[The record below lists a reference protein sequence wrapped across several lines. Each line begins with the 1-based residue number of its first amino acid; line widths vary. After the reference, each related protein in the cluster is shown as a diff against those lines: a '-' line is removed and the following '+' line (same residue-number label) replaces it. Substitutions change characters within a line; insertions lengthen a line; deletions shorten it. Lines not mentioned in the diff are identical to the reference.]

1 MITSAHERW
10 GGKLLTVLTVVAA
23 YAVLTHLPELE
34 RVLNTMAGAR
44 PGWLCLAAGLQV
56 AYYLAFA
63 WLYQRAFR
71 TVDISVPV
79 LKLTP
84 VVLASV
90 FVNFVAPHT
99 GTAVFIEDAARRGHP
114 SARAAA
120 GAVLAAVADFGTFAL
135 VLIAG
140 LAYLFTVHS
149 LKPYEVVG
157 AVAMGA
163 TVAGWGAL
171 LVLGLVRP
179 SALRRLL
186 EWSRAVVSWLGRR
199 TKLRVALPDDWAE
212 RTSAEFAQSA
222 ALIARSR
229 ARVAATFAV
238 ALTAHVIDLVS
249 LYAVSVAFGAS
260 LTPGA
265 VVAAFSVGVLFW
277 IVSVT
282 PQGVGLVEGSM
293 TLALVSL
300 GCEPQ
305 AAAAIALGFRG
316 LTFWLPLAL
325 GYIAVRH
332 MPWARPAAEARAQP
346 AGIRAIATLTAVMGV
361 VNVVSAVTPSLGA
374 RLKALSDVLPLQVG
388 YVGHLAAAL
397 AGFALIV
404 LSGGLR
410 RRKRAAWVLALI
422 ALTASIV
429 SHLLKGLD
437 YEEATLSLLLVIGLM
452 IMRDRYHAR
461 SDPTT
466 VRRALTILAA
476 SVTFTLLYGATGFYL
491 LDRHYS
497 ARFGLKDAV
506 EQTLIMFT
514 SFHDPGLQPLT
525 RFGRHFAD
533 SIYIVAACTL
543 GYSLLGLLRP
553 VVIRA
558 PATPAERARARAIV
572 EAHGRSGLARST
584 LLPDKSY
591 HFSSGG
597 SVTAYA
603 VKGAVALALGD
614 PIGPLEDAAAAIRE
628 FREYCAARD
637 WAPAYYETLPDYL
650 DLYQAEGLQA
660 LCIGH
665 EAVVP
670 AAEFTLEGKAGRSLR
685 TPVNNFTKKGYR
697 VELHEPPHS
706 VELMAEMEE
715 VSDDWLAVKRGAEKR
730 FALGWF
736 DEAYI
741 QSCPTMAVHAPDGR
755 VCAFANIVPEYRLN
769 EVTIDL
775 MRHDRTAERGTMD
788 VLFVRLIE
796 WARTRGY
803 GGFSLGLA
811 PLAGVG
817 TEVDDPLIERALNYI
832 FEHVN
837 QFYNFRGLHAYKEK
851 FHPEWSPRYLIHPN
865 PSLLPAIW
873 TAIVRADSGDKFPW
887 SLRRLGLRPAPR
899 AGRS

>member
-1 MITSAHERW
+1 MIASAHERW
-10 GGKLLTVLTVVAA
+10 GGKLLTVLTVIAA

-34 RVLNTMAGAR
+34 RVLHTMAGGR

-56 AYYLAFA
+56 AYYLAFT

-71 TVDISVPV
+71 TVDIEVPV

-114 SARAAA
+114 TARAAA
-120 GAVLAAVADFGTFAL
+120 AAVLAAVADFGTFAL

-140 LAYLFTVHS
+140 LVYLFTVHS
-149 LKPYEVVG
+149 LEPYEVVG
-157 AVAMGA
+157 AVGMGA
-163 TVAGWGAL
+163 TVTGWGAV

-179 SALRRLL
+179 SALRRVL
-186 EWSRAVVSWLGRR
+186 EWVRAGVGWLTRR
-199 TKLRVALPDDWAE
+199 VKLRAALPDDWAE
-212 RTSAEFAQSA
+212 RTSAEFAESA

-229 ARVAATFAV
+229 ARVAVTFA
-238 ALTAHVIDLVS
+238 AAFTAHVIDLVS
-249 LYAVSVAFGAS
+249 LYAVAVAFGAW

-293 TLALVSL
+293 TLVLVSL
-300 GCEPQ
+300 GCKPQ
-305 AAAAIALGFRG
+305 VAAAIALAFRG

-325 GYIAVRH
+325 GYVAVRQ
-332 MPWARPAAEARAQP
+332 MPWVRPVAEARAQP
-346 AGIRAIATLTAVMGV
+346 AGIRAIATLTAVMGI

-374 RLKALSDVLPLQVG
+374 RLKTLSDVLPLQVG

-410 RRKRAAWVLALI
+410 RRKRAAWVLSLI
-422 ALTASIV
+422 VLTASIV
-429 SHLLKGLD
+429 SHLIKGLD
-437 YEEATLSLLLVIGLM
+437 YEEASLSLLLVIGL
-452 IMRDRYHAR
+452 ILMRDRYHAR

-466 VRRALTILAA
+466 VRRALTIVAGSAA
-476 SVTFTLLYGATGFYL
+476 FTLLYGATGFYL
-491 LDRHYS
+491 LDRHFS
-497 ARFGLKDAV
+497 VRFGLQAAL
-506 EQTLIMFT
+506 EQTLVMFT
-514 SFHDPGLQPLT
+514 SFHDPGLEPLS

-533 SIYIVAACTL
+533 SIYVVAACTF
-543 GYSLLGLLRP
+543 GYSLLALLRP
-553 VVIRA
+553 VVMRA
-558 PATPAERARARAIV
+558 PATPEERERARAIV
-572 EAHGRSGLARST
+572 EAHGRSGLARFA

-591 HFSSGG
+591 HFTSGG
-597 SVTAYA
+597 SVTAYV
-603 VKGAVALALGD
+603 VKGRVALALGD
-614 PIGPLEDAAAAIRE
+614 PIGPPDDVPAAIRE
-628 FREYCAARD
+628 FREHCAARD
-637 WAPAYYETLPDYL
+637 WAPAHYETLPDFLDHYL
-650 DLYQAEGLQA
+650 AQGLQS

-665 EAVVP
+665 EAVVT

-685 TPVNNFTKKGYR
+685 TPVNALTRKGYS

-706 VELMAEMEE
+706 EELMAEMEE
-715 VSDDWLAVKRGAEKR
+715 VSDDWLALKKGAEKR

-741 QSCPTMAVHAPDGR
+741 QSCPVMAVHAPDGR
-755 VCAFANIVPEYRLN
+755 VCAFANIVSEYQLD

-775 MRHDRTAERGTMD
+775 MRHDRAAESGTMD

-796 WARTRGY
+796 WARERGY
-803 GGFSLGLA
+803 GGFNLGLA

-817 TEVDDPLIERALNYI
+817 TEADDPLMERALGFI

-837 QFYNFRGLHAYKEK
+837 QFYSFRGLHAYKEK
-851 FHPEWSPRYLIHPN
+851 FHPEWSPRYLIYPD
-865 PSLLPAIW
+865 PSLLPAILS
-873 TAIVRADSGDKFPW
+873 AIVRADSGDRPPW
-887 SLRRLGLRPAPR
+887 SLRRLRLPAPPT
-899 AGRS
+899 ATHS